1 MLIVDFSHLANRN
14 LFTSVFNARP
24 KKKDGK
30 YITEDFIGM
39 YMHQMFTSL
48 KYLRRQFR
56 EDEIVLAI
64 DSRMNW
70 RKDVYPD
77 YKSHR
82 KKVRDESEINFDEF
96 FKYNAELIQALRES
110 FPYKVVEVD
119 RAEADDVIFVLAE
132 QYAKEKDV
140 IVVTED
146 KDMKIVLSY
155 GAKMYMPIKKEYVN
169 MTPEELSLWVKTHIC
184 LGDDSDNIPH
194 IMYNKKFSNEYR
206 KFLDN
211 KNITFDEYEYEIQP
225 FKFRF
230 DLEEEFDEWYLNKKG
245 QKVEKKI
252 YTKQRWGEKSAEKF
266 AKNLAENLSGESNEK
281 ALLRVNFARNKQLI
295 HPSGLPE
302 IIKEQILNAYNSTD
316 TSCNYN
322 GMMQY
327 LLKHSL
333 TEHIG
338 DIGSFVGR

>member
-30 YITEDFIGM
+30 FITEDFIGM

-48 KYLRRQFR
+48 KSLKRQFQS
-56 EDEIVLAI
+56 EEIVLAI

-82 KKVRDESEINFDEF
+82 KKVRDESEINFEEF
-96 FKYNAELIQALRES
+96 FKYNAELIQALKEN

-155 GAKMYMPIKKEYVN
+155 GARMYMPIKKKFVD
-169 MTPEELSLWVKTHIC
+169 MTPEELSLWTKTHIC
-184 LGDDSDNIPH
+184 LGDESDNVPH
-194 IMYNKKFSNEYR
+194 IMYNKKFSEEYR
-206 KFLDN
+206 KYLDSKSIN
-211 KNITFDEYEYEIQP
+211 LDEYEYEIQP

-252 YTKQRWGEKSAEKF
+252 YAKQRWGEKSAEKF
-266 AKNLAENLSGESNEK
+266 AKNLAENLKGESNEK

-295 HPSGLPE
+295 HPSGIPE
-302 IIKEQILNAYNSTD
+302 DIKKQIQCAYDETCPNM
-316 TSCNYN
+316 NYN
-322 GMMQY
+322 GMMNY
-327 LLKHSL
+327 FLKYSL
-333 TEHIG
+333 TEHLG
-338 DIGSFVGR
+338 NIGSFSL